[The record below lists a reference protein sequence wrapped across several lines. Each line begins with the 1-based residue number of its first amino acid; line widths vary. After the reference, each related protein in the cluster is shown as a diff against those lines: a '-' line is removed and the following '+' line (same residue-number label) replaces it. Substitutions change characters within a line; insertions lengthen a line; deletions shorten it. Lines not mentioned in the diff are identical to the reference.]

1 MTPDIDTPA
10 VERVRAIVAP
20 IASDLALD
28 VYDIE
33 HRGGILRISLDT
45 PPGSESGA
53 TLDKLALA
61 SRLVSKALDQDDPIA
76 SRYTLEVTS
85 PGLERSL
92 RVPAHFQ
99 REVGKLINVRL
110 SDVEAAERRVR
121 GVIVAADDDAVTLR
135 LDDTTVSKQDI
146 AEAADAATRSIRYH
160 QIDRAR
166 TVFEWGPQPKPGG
179 PSSGRGPS
187 KSAPSKRSKEP
198 SS

>member
-1 MTPDIDTPA
+1 MTPDIDTLA
-10 VERVRAIVAP
+10 LERVRAIVAP
-20 IASDLALD
+20 IAADLALD
-28 VYDIE
+28 IYDIE

-45 PPGSESGA
+45 PAGSEFGA

-85 PGLERSL
+85 PGVERSL

-99 REVGKLINVRL
+99 REMGKLINIRL
-110 SDVEAAERRVR
+110 SDVEAADRRVR
-121 GVIVAADDDAVTLR
+121 GFIVSADDDAVTLR
-135 LDDTTVSKQDI
+135 LDD
-146 AEAADAATRSIRYH
+146 EAGAPTRTIRYH

-166 TVFEWGPQPKPGG
+166 TVFEWGPQPKPGV

-187 KSAPSKRSKEP
+187 RSAQSKRSKET